1 MLVKPETLWFYAG
14 ETKYVQFE
22 MISRKGEKV
31 IVTDAVYT
39 ITHNGEMVETG
50 TCEILNGNSV
60 QFLIQMDE
68 HGTFDVEV
76 TYKVAPETRKARC
89 KINVD

>member
-1 MLVKPETLWFYAG
+1 MYVRTETLWFYAG

-31 IVTDAVYT
+31 VVTDAVYT
-39 ITHNGEMVETG
+39 ITHNGEEVANG
-50 TCEILNGNSV
+50 TCEIVNGNSV
-60 QFLIQMDE
+60 QFLIQMNE
-68 HGTFDVEV
+68 RGTFDVEV
-76 TYKVAPETRKARC
+76 TYKIAPETRKARC